1 MEISRSRVFFFN
13 RVNATSLNLATPSYY
28 TTDFDHSINYSTFS
42 FYNFF
47 FSSELVSYF
56 KSLSI
61 DTPFILNKVSSYRRT
76 RFKTKFIRLNNYFF
90 RDGKR
95 LKFLKTLLFAYD
107 TISYSLISSLN
118 TSLQTKFLWK
128 EVFLSLSYLTIP
140 STSTISLSNS
150 NFLRDNDFY
159 SNEPITRRSLFYS
172 NFKLLDIAFSFFVYK
187 VDKHIFKNSRGKS
200 GKYTFIWKY
209 IPVYKRFAFTA
220 HWLMREIR
228 VAPGTTLLDRL
239 NHVLNIFLTD
249 ITRSW
254 LWRIKKF
261 SAYFVYFNLK
271 TTLGTSYRLSRKTF

>member
-1 MEISRSRVFFFN
+1 METSRSRVFFFN
-13 RVNATSLNLATPSYY
+13 RISKINLNLTTPPYY
-28 TTDFDHSINYSTFS
+28 NTDFDHSINYSTFN
-42 FYNFF
+42 FYNHF
-47 FSSELVSYF
+47 FSSDLVSYF

-61 DTPFILNKVSSYRRT
+61 DTPFILNKVPSYKRT
-76 RFKTKFIRLNNYFF
+76 GFKTKFIRLNNYFL

-95 LKFLKTLLFAYD
+95 LKFLKTLLFSYD
-107 TISYSLISSLN
+107 NISRLLISSIN
-118 TSLQTKFLWK
+118 NSLQTKFLWK
-128 EVFLSLSYLTIP
+128 EIFLSLSHLTLP
-140 STSTISLSNS
+140 PTSAINLSN
-150 NFLRDNDFY
+150 NNLLRDNDLY

-172 NFKLLDIAFSFFVYK
+172 NFKLLDIAFSFFIYK

-228 VAPGTTLLDRL
+228 VAPGTTLLARL
-239 NHVLNIFLTD
+239 SHVLNIFLTD
-249 ITRSW
+249 ITKSW